1 MAPVWRATVRDVEL
15 SQFVARL
22 QQELLAVAT
31 AGGEDV
37 RAVAERLLA
46 PLDSAVRLV
55 ILEVLTEAF
64 DTVTREIAPGSVHM
78 RLRGREPDIVVTP
91 PPVSRA
97 RTQEAD
103 DRPVSVVNDCGDEFD
118 DGPVARIN
126 FRPPESLKARIE
138 EAAARERLS
147 VNAWLVRAT
156 SAAVEARPN
165 ASTASGR
172 TARNRLSG
180 WVG

>member
-1 MAPVWRATVRDVEL
+1 MWRHTGDVEL
-15 SQFVARL
+15 SPFVARL
-22 QQELLAVAT
+22 QHELLAVAD
-31 AGGEDV
+31 AGGREV
-37 RAVAERLLA
+37 RAVAERLVA

-55 ILEVLTEAF
+55 LIEVLTEAF
-64 DTVTREIAPGSVHM
+64 DTVTTEIAPGSVHL
-78 RLRGREPDIVVTP
+78 RLRGRDPDIVVTP
-91 PPVSRA
+91 PPAARA
-97 RTQEAD
+97 APAPEAD
-103 DRPVSVVNDCGDEFD
+103 RPSAVVDDG

-156 SAAVEARPN
+156 SAAVDGRPTTD
-165 ASTASGR
+165 SRS
-172 TARNRLSG
+172 ARNRFSG